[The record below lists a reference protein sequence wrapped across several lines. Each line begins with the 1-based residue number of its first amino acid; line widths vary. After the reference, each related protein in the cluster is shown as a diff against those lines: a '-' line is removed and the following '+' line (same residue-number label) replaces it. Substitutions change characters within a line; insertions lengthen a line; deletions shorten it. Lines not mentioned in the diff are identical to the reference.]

1 MIWDALYIY
10 IYISNQ
16 KVPERGDKKS
26 LNSVKYVNTIAL
38 MKNKNDCHFE
48 LVLLNTVIFINFE
61 KEHNVIFGLSQY
73 K

>member
-1 MIWDALYIY
+1 MGRSVYIY
-10 IYISNQ
+10 IKPNSSRKKN
-16 KVPERGDKKS
+16 KKS